1 MKNKKF
7 VLGFATSALLLTGA
21 LRIGQLHNIYNIRYN
36 DYTKLIKHPD
46 GLQVS
51 DYETL
56 EDGSTLIYYELP
68 EKKVSREVIMKAIR
82 LDNGLY
88 LLTDGQG
95 ALELIQEAEEFKN
108 YKATYSDNWELL
120 KIEKTEKGTQV
131 PLSDKFLQEEK
142 TCYQYK
148 FFKDL

>member
-1 MKNKKF
+1 MKKKF
-7 VLGFATSALLLTGA
+7 ILGFATVALLLTGA
-21 LRIGQLHNIYNIRYN
+21 YRIGQLHNIYTIRYN
-36 DYTKLIKHPD
+36 NYTKLIKHPE
-46 GLQVS
+46 GLYPS

-95 ALELIQEAEEFKN
+95 ALELVQEAEEFKN
-108 YKATYSDNWELL
+108 YKATYNDEWELL
-120 KIEKTEKGTQV
+120 KIEKTEKSTQV

-142 TCYQYK
+142 ACFQYK
-148 FFKDL
+148 FFQDL

>member
-1 MKNKKF
+1 MANKNF
-7 VLGFATSALLLTGA
+7 ILGFATGALLLTGA
-21 LRIGQLHNIYNIRYN
+21 YRIGQLHNIYSIRHN
-36 DYTKLIKHPD
+36 DYTKLVKHAD

-68 EKKVSREVIMKAIR
+68 QKSVPREVIMTAIR

-120 KIEKTEKGTQV
+120 KIEKTEEGTQV

-142 TCYQYK
+142 TYYQYK
-148 FFKDL
+148 FFEDL